1 MKFSKNKARPF
12 GERDGQAIVLMVVA
26 MSLFLIGVLGFA
38 VDGAQMYA
46 QRQMAQAA
54 ADAAAQAGIMSIL
67 DGTNATSTYTFG
79 TGATPIASYACT
91 TTDGRTPCVYARNN
105 GFGSTAS
112 DTVTLSYPAGISGVT
127 LSSATVPAFQ
137 VTVQRNVKTSFIG
150 FIGGPATTSVT
161 AKAIAGITGTVSPDS
176 IIVLGSGPN
185 TFQANN
191 GASVTVSGGAIAI
204 NSSNSDAGT
213 VSGGANVTAS
223 AVSAVGTVQTNN
235 GGSISPAPVALAAPI
250 ADPLASLP
258 ALTPGACLQGTG
270 IYSPPSNTTLV
281 AGTYCGGITVSNGV
295 TGVTF
300 GAGNYIINGG
310 GLTFGGGIT
319 TSGAGVMFYLTGTN
333 ATYASVTIAN
343 GVNVT
348 FSAPT
353 TGPYMGI
360 LFFQNRSITSASN
373 ATFAGGATMKLTG
386 TLYFP
391 TTDVSFSNGTS
402 GGGTTAIVASQ
413 VSFAG
418 GADLT
423 YDSTGLKT
431 GLFTSSAALAQ

>member
-1 MKFSKNKARPF
+1 MTFPKHAAKPF
-12 GERDGQAIVLMVVA
+12 GPRAGQAVILMVVA
-26 MSLFLIGVLGFA
+26 MSLFLVGVLGFA
-38 VDGAQMYA
+38 LDGAQMYA
-46 QRQMAQAA
+46 QRQMAQTA

-67 DGTNATSTYTFG
+67 HGTNATSTYTFG
-79 TGATPIASYACT
+79 TGATPIASYTCT
-91 TTDGRTPCVYARNN
+91 TSDGRTPCVYARNN
-105 GFGSTAS
+105 GFGATAS
-112 DTVTLSYPAGISGVT
+112 DTVILSYPASISGVT
-127 LSSATVPAFQ
+127 LSSATVPAFE
-137 VTVQRNVKTSFIG
+137 VTITRNVRTAFIG
-150 FIGGPATTSVT
+150 FIGASSTTSVT
-161 AKAIAGITGTVSPDS
+161 AKAIAGITGTASPDS

-191 GASVTVSGGAIAI
+191 GASVTVTGGAIAI
-204 NSSNSDAGT
+204 NSNNSDAAT
-213 VSGGANVTAS
+213 IAGASVTA
-223 AVSAVGTVQTNN
+223 AAIQAVGTVVTNN
-235 GGSISPAPVALAAPI
+235 GGSISPAATTLAAPI
-250 ADPLASLP
+250 PDPLASLAAP
-258 ALTPGACLQGTG
+258 TAGACLQGTG
-270 IYSPPSNTTLV
+270 MYSPPSNTTIP

-300 GAGNYIINGG
+300 GPGNYIINGG

-353 TGPYMGI
+353 SGTYEGI
-360 LFFQNRSITSASN
+360 LFYQNRSITSASN
-373 ATFAGGATMKLTG
+373 ATFAGGATMDLTG

-402 GGGTTAIVASQ
+402 GASTTAIVANQ

-418 GADLT
+418 GADIK
-423 YDSTGLKT
+423 YDSTGQKT
-431 GLFTSSAALAQ
+431 GLFTSTAALLQ